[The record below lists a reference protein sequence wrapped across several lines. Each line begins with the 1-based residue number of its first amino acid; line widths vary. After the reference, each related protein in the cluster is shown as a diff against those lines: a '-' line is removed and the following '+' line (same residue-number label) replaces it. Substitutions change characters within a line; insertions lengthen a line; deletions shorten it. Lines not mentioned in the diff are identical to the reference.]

1 MKIVIIGGGTVG
13 NAICKQLAGEGHDIT
28 VIDTD
33 FSVLT
38 EVSNTS
44 DVFGVVGSGAQI
56 STMQKADVMHADLVI
71 AVTSSDEVNILCCTA
86 ARKLGAKHTVAR
98 VRNPEYS
105 ELMQLLKNEMNLS
118 MTINPELA
126 AAKEIYRMLRFPSA
140 AKIDTFCRGRV
151 ELAEYI
157 VPADSPICGVTLN
170 ELRSRLSIRFLV
182 CGVLRDGQAIIPS
195 GLFTPEAG
203 DRLFVTM
210 PDEEVSKFFKA
221 IGAYKHPVKNVLIV
235 GGGRTTYYL
244 LGMLKKSKI
253 DPTVIE
259 EDKTLCREIA
269 EEYSC
274 TVINDSGTKQ
284 DLLLEE
290 HLTDAD
296 AFLALSDNDEENAIV
311 SMYAKNKQSHKVI
324 TLIGS
329 MSYIDLFRDMG
340 LDSVVSPKTSTAAYI
355 LRYVRSMS
363 DAIDSE
369 IESLHKIMEG
379 SAEAIEFKIKESID
393 GFTSIPLKD
402 LGPKLKKG
410 VLIACIVRNNK
421 VIIPGGNDCIE
432 SGDTAIIVTTLEQ
445 ITGIKEI
452 LK

>member
-13 NAICKQLAGEGHDIT
+13 RAICEQLAGEGHDIT

-33 FSVLT
+33 FAVLT
-38 EVSNTS
+38 EISTTS
-44 DVFGVVGSGAQI
+44 DVYGVMGNGAEI
-56 STMQKADVMHADLVI
+56 LTMQKADVAHADLVI

-105 ELMQLLKNEMNLS
+105 ELMQLLKSEMNLS

-170 ELRSRLSIRFLV
+170 DLRSKLSIRFLV
-182 CGVLRDGQAIIPS
+182 CGVLRGGEAIIPS
-195 GLFTPEAG
+195 GFFTPEAG

-259 EDKTLCREIA
+259 EDKVLCHEIA
-269 EEYSC
+269 EEYAC

-290 HLTDAD
+290 NLAEAD

-311 SMYAKNKQSHKVI
+311 SMYAKHRQNHKVI
-324 TLIGS
+324 TLIGD
-329 MSYIDLFRDMG
+329 MSYVDLFRDMG
-340 LDSVVSPKTSTAAYI
+340 LDSIVSPKTSTAAYI
-355 LRYVRSMS
+355 LRYVRAMS
-363 DAIDSE
+363 NAIGSE
-369 IESLHKIMEG
+369 IESLHKIMES
-379 SAEAIEFKIKESID
+379 SAEAIEFKIKKAID
-393 GFTSIPLKD
+393 GLTGIPLKD
-402 LGPKLKKG
+402 LGPNLKKG

-432 SGDTAIIVTTLEQ
+432 PGDTAIIVTTLEQ
-445 ITGIKEI
+445 IKGIEEI

>member
-13 NAICKQLAGEGHDIT
+13 SAICAQLAGEGHDIT

-38 EVSNTS
+38 EMSTAS
-44 DVFGVVGSGAQI
+44 DVFGVMGNGAEI
-56 STMQKADVMHADLVI
+56 STMQKADVAHADLVI

-105 ELMQLLKNEMNLS
+105 ELMQLLKSDMNLS

-151 ELAEYI
+151 ELAEFI
-157 VPADSPICGVTLN
+157 VPAESPLCGVTLN
-170 ELRSRLSIRFLV
+170 DLRSRLSIRFLV
-182 CGVLRDGQAIIPS
+182 CGVLRGGKAIIPS
-195 GLFTPEAG
+195 GYFTPEAG

-235 GGGRTTYYL
+235 GGGRVTYYL
-244 LGMLKKSKI
+244 LGMLRKAKI

-259 EDKTLCREIA
+259 ENKTLCHEIA
-269 EEYSC
+269 EEFAC

-290 HLTDAD
+290 SIGEAD

-311 SMYAKNKQSHKVI
+311 SLYAKNKCNRKVI

-329 MSYIDLFRDMG
+329 MSYADLFRDMG
-340 LDSVVSPKTSTAAYI
+340 LDSIISPKTSTASYI
-355 LRYVRSMS
+355 LRYVRAMS
-363 DAIDSE
+363 NVIGSE

-379 SAEAIEFKIKESID
+379 NAEAIEFKIKKEID
-393 GFTSIPLKD
+393 GLTGIPLKD
-402 LGPKLKKG
+402 LGPKLKSG
-410 VLIACIVRNNK
+410 VLIACIARNNK
-421 VIIPGGNDCIE
+421 VIIPGGGDCLE
-432 SGDTAIIVTTLEQ
+432 AGDTVITVTTLEQ
-445 ITGIKEI
+445 IKGIEEI